1 VYENAAESHRRR
13 IHRRLADLVSDPEEQ
28 GRQHALAAAGPD
40 ARAAGRIRAAAERA
54 LARGAPDAAA
64 ELFEQARTLATRR
77 EMQLRCTVS
86 AAECHLRAGDPRRA
100 RDLLA
105 DTVVSAASGCLKA
118 RALWRLAEV
127 HLYQD
132 DFPQAV
138 ALLEQAR
145 QTAVEDALAAEIE
158 LDLAYAHNSVG
169 DMTEADPHAQEA
181 ARLASRTDRPGLLAE
196 ALAVSTMSACLLGRG
211 VDWRRLDRALA
222 LEDWGRPSIVLVRP
236 TLIAALL
243 RSWTGDLKEAEMLF
257 DRLEQQLFERGDE
270 AGLVMGS
277 FFRVASACWHG
288 EVATAC
294 VRADELLEQASL
306 VGGDAMR
313 GAALA
318 AASVAHAYAGDAART
333 RAEATEALEL
343 FARVGWTVGRAW
355 PVMALGFLELSLGDP
370 AAAAAVLSP
379 LVALMRKV
387 GLAEPWAAAPFLP
400 DAIEALAR
408 LGRYVEAREMLNQL
422 EEAAQRL
429 DRAPALAAAARC
441 RAILYIETAD
451 LDAATTSIE
460 DALVQHERVPMPIER
475 ARTLLVQGQLARRA
489 RQRRVARVT
498 LEQAMQ
504 TFEEAGAQLWA
515 AQARDELE
523 RVRIRRKPGVDLS
536 ETERRVAELAATGL
550 TNREV
555 AAQLFMSP
563 KTVEANLAR
572 AYAKLQIHS
581 RAELGARLGSRTR
594 ERAKK

>member
-1 VYENAAESHRRR
+1 VP
-13 IHRRLADLVSDPEEQ
+13 DPEEQ
-28 GRQHALAAAGPD
+28 ARQHALAATGPD
-40 ARAAGRIRAAAERA
+40 AHATARIRAAAKHA

-64 ELFEQARTLATRR
+64 DLFEQARKLATRVGIQQ
-77 EMQLRCTVS
+77 ECAVA
-86 AAECHLRAGDPRRA
+86 AAECQLQAGDLQRA
-100 RDLLA
+100 RDLL
-105 DTVVSAASGCLKA
+105 TVTVASAAPRGLKS

-132 DFPQAV
+132 DFPHAV

-145 QTAVEDALAAEIE
+145 LSAADDVLAAEIE

-169 DMTEADPHAQEA
+169 DMPAADHHAQEA
-181 ARLASRTDRPGLLAE
+181 ARLASRADQSGLLAE
-196 ALAVSTMSACLLGRG
+196 ALGVSTISACLLGRG
-211 VDWRRLDRALA
+211 VDWRRLERALA

-243 RSWTGDLKEAEMLF
+243 HSWTGDLEEAKQLF
-257 DRLEQQLFERGDE
+257 DRLEQQLLDRGDE

-277 FFRVASACWHG
+277 FFRVASDCWHG
-288 EVATAC
+288 EVAAAC
-294 VRADELLEQASL
+294 VRTDELLDQATL

-318 AASVAHAYAGDAART
+318 AASVAHAYAGDEPRA
-333 RAEATEALEL
+333 RAEAAEALEL
-343 FARVGWTVGRAW
+343 FARVGWAVGRAW

-379 LVALMRKV
+379 LVAFMREV

-408 LGRYVEAREMLNQL
+408 LGRYVEAREMLQQL

-429 DRAPALAAAARC
+429 DRAAALAAAARC
-441 RAILYIETAD
+441 RAILHIETGD
-451 LDAATTSIE
+451 LDAATTAIE
-460 DALVQHERVPMPIER
+460 DALVQHARVPMPIER
-475 ARTLLVQGQLARRA
+475 ARTLLVKGQLARRA
-489 RQRRVARVT
+489 RQRRVART
-498 LEQAMQ
+498 MLEQAVQ
-504 TFEEAGAQLWA
+504 IFEESAAPLWA
-515 AQARDELE
+515 AQARGELE
-523 RVRIRRKPGVDLS
+523 RVRVRRPPGVDLS
-536 ETERRVAELAATGL
+536 ETERRVAVLAAAGL

-572 AYAKLQIHS
+572 AYVKLGIHS
-581 RAELGARLGSRTR
+581 RAELGARLGAAGPARVN
-594 ERAKK
+594 K